1 MSDDRII
8 SKIRAMLAKA
18 SEGSGATE
26 DEAATA
32 LAMAMAM
39 MAKHGIERS
48 QLEDAEDDE
57 KPEQGQWSN
66 AEFLKWHLYTAQ
78 AASYLYHCKVVQMS
92 GRKRAI
98 RFVGKPS
105 YIQACEMTFAW
116 INQQVERLYKEAL
129 PPGLDKATRAELR
142 RTFKMACALRVRSR
156 AWSIMQAMANDDALA
171 IEMTGSTA
179 LVVKTH
185 MEKEKEQLE
194 AFYKELDYRPAIQ
207 RSSKV
212 GVGTSLG
219 FKAGDRVQLQKQVS
233 EKRLM
238 IGKD

>member
-18 SEGSGATE
+18 AEGSGATE

-48 QLEDAEDDE
+48 QLDEEDEE
-57 KPEQGQWSN
+57 SPEHGKWSDYQ
-66 AEFLKWHLYTAQ
+66 FLKWHVYTAQ
-78 AASYLYHCKVVQMS
+78 AASYLYHCKVVQIS
-92 GRKRAI
+92 GKKYSLS
-98 RFVGKPS
+98 FVGKPS
-105 YIQACEMTFAW
+105 YIQACEMTFDW
-116 INQQVERLYKEAL
+116 LNQQVERLYKEAL

-142 RTFKMACALRVRSR
+142 RTFKMACALRVRAR
-156 AWSIMQAMANDDALA
+156 AWAIAQAMATDDALA

-179 LVVKTH
+179 LVVKNH

-194 AFYKELDYRPAIQ
+194 TFYKTLGYVPAIQ
-207 RSSKV
+207 RRSKA
-212 GVGTSLG
+212 GIGTQLG
-219 FKAGDRVQLQKQVS
+219 FQAGDRVQLQKQVS